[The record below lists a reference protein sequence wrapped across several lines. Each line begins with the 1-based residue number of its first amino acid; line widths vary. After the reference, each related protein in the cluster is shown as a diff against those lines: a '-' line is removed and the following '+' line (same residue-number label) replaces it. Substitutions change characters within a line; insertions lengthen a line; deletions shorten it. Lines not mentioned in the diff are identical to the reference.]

1 MLTAAVL
8 RYLSVRPQSFSRAGE
23 AWPARAHDGLS
34 LVDKPGPLHL
44 RFRKCIRSD
53 AARAVSGNRV
63 LETLR
68 CLSESSMRGMEFPKQ
83 VSDGDNRPTSQSALL
98 IELLLIRSAPHG
110 DHRNRNQFRLTDPA

>member
-1 MLTAAVL
+1 MLDTV
-8 RYLSVRPQSFSRAGE
+8 
-23 AWPARAHDGLS
+23 
-34 LVDKPGPLHL
+34 VDKHRLSSL
-44 RFRKCIRSD
+44 RFQQCIRSD
-53 AARAVSGNRV
+53 AAIAASGNRV

-110 DHRNRNQFRLTDPA
+110 DHRNRNQF